1 MKAANLNLALW
12 LNCWRRG
19 VSRVPKILFFGLIL
33 FLVCF
38 VVLQVIA
45 KGSW

>member
-1 MKAANLNLALW
+1 MKATNPNLAMW

-19 VSRVPKILFFGLIL
+19 VFKGAEEVVFIL
-33 FLVCF
+33 FLFVVCF

-45 KGSW
+45 RGSW